1 MYQIR
6 IREVGGRCVAARKF
20 LETEDDTIAS
30 RCHSE
35 FWNDHCAHTDRFRS
49 SLLKKTKQDKQWK
62 LKEVINW

>member
-6 IREVGGRCVAARKF
+6 IREIGDHMVVLRKS
-20 LETEDDTIAS
+20 LETEDDKVAS

-35 FWNDHCAHTDRFRS
+35 FWNDHCTHTDRFRS
-49 SLLKKTKQDKQWK
+49 SLLKKAKQDKRWR